1 VFTKKAFGHCF
12 AVDRG
17 ENAPGDEWGDLR
29 PDDYSEFDNETSLE
43 GRGLDLDLDLEDTD
57 DLELDWDWMRPY
69 LDLEG
74 GEDDGLDYSVVEKGK
89 GPGLGEV

>member
-1 VFTKKAFGHCF
+1 MITKKVFGHCF

-17 ENAPGDEWGDLR
+17 ENAPGDEWGDLL
-29 PDDYSEFDNETSLE
+29 PDDYSEFGNETGVE
-43 GRGLDLDLDLEDTD
+43 GRGLDLEDADAD
-57 DLELDWDWMRPY
+57 DFDWDWMRPY

-74 GEDDGLDYSVVEKGK
+74 GEDDGLDYSVVGKGK